1 MKLFILFVM
10 IFCHIADDYYLQGIL
25 ANMKQKSFWQE
36 NAPGRLYRNDWRAAL
51 FTHAFSWTFTVM
63 LIPTLVFL
71 RGEISAGWVII
82 FAANTAVHAFVDNL
96 KANKRLINL
105 ICDQTIHVVQVV
117 GMWYYFVR

>member
-25 ANMKQKSFWQE
+25 ANLKQKSFWRE

-71 RGEISAGWVII
+71 RCEISAGWVII